1 VINLDERPENSDW
14 IKRVTRTRK
23 FDPTQRRDSHGRW
36 TEQATVTVGD
46 RPITV
51 VKPARA
57 VAAGDKLVPINVI
70 AFDTEF
76 QREEGFYLGVG
87 GEGGIGNRYDRFG
100 DFIASHDSIEAPE
113 VSVNEAG
120 RVGFT
125 NGRHRYAWLRDQGL
139 TEIPLSMSPES
150 VRNAKRHGML
160 AAVKR
165 AWDESEHPRDTHG
178 RFSDVPAEPGT
189 TPIPPGK
196 IRGYHYTGDMDA
208 VEQEGLN
215 VSKAQGEGYGEPNA
229 IWFSTAK
236 PSNHKEY
243 VEVFLDSS
251 DIAMGAGPLR
261 AREDPT
267 SPEALA
273 KIEDYNK
280 GDHDFMVYSKGIPPD
295 RFVSTHR
302 PWHDHYR
309 YFEENPET
317 AKAVLAGEFDDL
329 LDDPDHGPAIRKFK
343 ETHTQKFDP
352 NEPRDEKG
360 KWTKDGGTS
369 FQQQRLERLK
379 KILPLAETPRQTSFL
394 LPDGTRLRAVDQ
406 AGQHANHETAIGR
419 YGFTLA
425 GLQNIGVARYVPYV
439 GVEIGQPLTRV
450 QAQMIADDWIEYETS
465 VVVEGVDPLSEGR
478 ELFISKEFHEPSAS
492 LLYEFSKHAFQKA
505 QKSEHSYG
513 NTQIHIDPASSAA
526 ASLNAARATIAD
538 ADCMADGKDVDPNH
552 VTVRYGLENEDL
564 DGLRAYLSTLAPF
577 EARVLRVELF
587 PASEHSDGAMP
598 VVALIASPELR
609 QIEQEIG
616 KHADFKE
623 KSFPVYKP
631 HCTLAYCKPEK
642 AEPYAD
648 LYVDGSFVVSAI
660 TISHADHRQEIV
672 HFGTQKFDPAQRRN
686 AKGRWVDEG
695 EDPPAV
701 GPRIGF
707 VAGDGKEHVGR
718 KTGGLGNYAE
728 DHTNTAR
735 RLLNDDQA
743 LNAIRTMLEQGAIRY
758 WVRRGEVALNFKAG
772 NTKTITHALK
782 FLHDNYQHGDRI
794 YLDVEHGDTTV
805 GKFFDN
811 LGEANRAIRQH
822 GLVQK
827 KDPVSGRYVTPFVSF
842 DKQGDE
848 SLRMIASLN
857 SSRLATWGFT
867 AEAEVLGMARYRLTA
882 ILDGRTSKFCR
893 LINGKVF
900 NVPDARRKVIEV
912 LEVQDPNDLRVV
924 QPWPKQTKAALA
936 EFAQMS
942 AEELTA
948 RGLHIPPYHPHCRT
962 ILRAIQSS
970 TGESTEITPTVPAEA
985 EAFHAVTADDLK
997 ELGIEATPEQ
1007 VDQWNEHV
1015 GMTPVELLSKFSGL
1029 PPQEVM
1035 TKGQG
1040 VGANP
1045 IRFEESGNIGF
1056 NVRGSSPQG
1065 IEFKLGALLDPF
1077 TGTYYLTRADLE
1089 AGNPKGELAFMKQMF
1104 SALIDMG
1111 LKSTATEVA
1120 VGVAGNAA
1128 YYARL
1133 GFLPDELE
1141 WDSLRTHA
1149 LTIAEPMLASLQ
1161 PQDRLLVEHLL
1172 QDRSVNALSALVELP
1187 FTYEGVT
1194 IGEWLFGDA
1203 VGTWGLDLTDDLLV
1217 AQAKG
1222 YLA

>member
-1 VINLDERPENSDW
+1 MEASE
-14 IKRVTRTRK
+14 
-23 FDPTQRRDSHGRW
+23 
-36 TEQATVTVGD
+36 VTV
-46 RPITV
+46 
-51 VKPARA
+51 
-57 VAAGDKLVPINVI
+57 
-70 AFDTEF
+70 
-76 QREEGFYLGVG
+76 
-87 GEGGIGNRYDRFG
+87 
-100 DFIASHDSIEAPE
+100 
-113 VSVNEAG
+113 NEDG
-120 RVGFT
+120 KVGFT

-139 TEIPLSMSPES
+139 TSIPVSMDPES
-150 VRNAKRHGML
+150 VKNAKKHGYL
-160 AAVKR
+160 AAVKL
-165 AWDESEHPRDTHG
+165 AWDESQHPRDTHG
-178 RFSDVPAEPGT
+178 QFSDVPAEPGT

-208 VEQEGLN
+208 VEKEGL
-215 VSKAQGEGYGEPNA
+215 SITKAKGAGYGEPNA

-236 PSNHKEY
+236 PHDFKDY
-243 VEVFLDSS
+243 VEVFLDPDEIS
-251 DIAMGAGPLR
+251 GRGPLFS
-261 AREDPT
+261 REDKT
-267 SPEALA
+267 SPDALA
-273 KIEDYNK
+273 RIAEFNR
-280 GDHDFMVYSKGIPPD
+280 GDHDYMSNVQEIPPS
-295 RFVSTHR
+295 RFVTTSR
-302 PWHDHYR
+302 PWHEKYR
-309 YFEENPET
+309 YI
-317 AKAVLAGEFDDL
+317 AKASNAQLQAEILAGEHDAL
-329 LDDPDHGPAIRKFK
+329 LDTPDYGPAIRKFK
-343 ETHTQKFDP
+343 E
-352 NEPRDEKG
+352 
-360 KWTKDGGTS
+360 
-369 FQQQRLERLK
+369 
-379 KILPLAETPRQTSFL
+379 
-394 LPDGTRLRAVDQ
+394 
-406 AGQHANHETAIGR
+406 
-419 YGFTLA
+419 
-425 GLQNIGVARYVPYV
+425 
-439 GVEIGQPLTRV
+439 
-450 QAQMIADDWIEYETS
+450 
-465 VVVEGVDPLSEGR
+465 
-478 ELFISKEFHEPSAS
+478 
-492 LLYEFSKHAFQKA
+492 KHA

-513 NTQIHIDPASSAA
+513 NTQIQIDPASSAA

-552 VTVRYGLENEDL
+552 VTVRYGLENDDL

-587 PASEHSDGAMP
+587 PASEHSDGAVP

-609 QIEQEIG
+609 QIEKEIG

-660 TISHADHRQEIV
+660 IISHKDHRQEIV
-672 HFGTQKFDPAQRRN
+672 HLGTA
-686 AKGRWVDEG
+686 
-695 EDPPAV
+695 
-701 GPRIGF
+701 
-707 VAGDGKEHVGR
+707 
-718 KTGGLGNYAE
+718 
-728 DHTNTAR
+728 
-735 RLLNDDQA
+735 
-743 LNAIRTMLEQGAIRY
+743 
-758 WVRRGEVALNFKAG
+758 
-772 NTKTITHALK
+772 
-782 FLHDNYQHGDRI
+782 
-794 YLDVEHGDTTV
+794 
-805 GKFFDN
+805 
-811 LGEANRAIRQH
+811 
-822 GLVQK
+822 VQK

-882 ILDGRTSKFCR
+882 ILDGRTSRFCR

-942 AEELTA
+942 AEELTE

-962 ILRAIQSS
+962 ILRAIQFSA
-970 TGESTEITPTVPAEA
+970 GESTEVTPTVPAEA

-997 ELGIEATPEQ
+997 ELGIDATPEQ

-1161 PQDRLLVEHLL
+1161 PGDRLLVEHLL
-1172 QDRSVNALSALVELP
+1172 QDRSVDALSALVELP

-1222 YLA
+1222 YLV